1 MTTTPTR
8 QHPASWREIGL
19 AIVIGAALG
28 ALLMAA
34 FVFGID
40 AGRL

>member
-1 MTTTPTR
+1 MTAPTR
-8 QHPASWREIGL
+8 KHPASWREIGL
-19 AIVIGAALG
+19 AILVGAAL
-28 ALLMAA
+28 ATVLAVV